1 MRFNVGGATYFRD
14 ELFLVF
20 ASTANVLL
28 LLQHQIAEQ
37 SCGYGVI
44 EGSQAV
50 MIHGMI
56 GINAYAILQSI

>member
-1 MRFNVGGATYFRD
+1 MERDIRINKTHVRMRFNVGGATYFRD

-37 SCGYGVI
+37 VLWLRGY
-44 EGSQAV
+44 
-50 MIHGMI
+50 
-56 GINAYAILQSI
+56 